1 MSRFLSSMSVVLLLA
16 VFLPVGVHAS
26 PQDYVVMGTP
36 LVNLRTGPSTNA
48 MVIGRA
54 EKGDIYKVAGQ
65 TDEWYKI
72 LMFSGETRYVTKSD
86 FVYPLRKDQLV
97 DGHGMSL
104 PTSTARCRSI
114 FWDTEEGLDRAA
126 REALEIIPA
135 TLNRERYTV
144 LKKTLEDK
152 ILLEM
157 FHIHGIQP
165 ALYRELVAEA
175 RREGWNSGEPVGPR
189 PGPGKTLPDP
199 GRISLR
205 GLLGR

>member
-1 MSRFLSSMSVVLLLA
+1 MSKSLSSLLA
-16 VFLPVGVHAS
+16 VLFLAATLPAGVHAA

-48 MVIGRA
+48 MVVGRA
-54 EKGDIYKVAGQ
+54 EKGDIYRVVDQG
-65 TDEWYKI
+65 EGWYKI
-72 LMFSGETRYVTKSD
+72 AMFSGEARYVTRSD
-86 FVYPLRKDQLV
+86 FVYPLRRDQLV

-104 PTSTARCRSI
+104 PTSTARARSI

-144 LKKTLEDK
+144 LKKILEDR

-165 ALYRELVAEA
+165 ALYGELVAEA
-175 RREGWNSGEPVGPR
+175 RREGWN
-189 PGPGKTLPDP
+189 
-199 GRISLR
+199 
-205 GLLGR
+205 

>member
-1 MSRFLSSMSVVLLLA
+1 MSKSLSSLWAVLLLVA
-16 VFLPVGVHAS
+16 FLPAGVGAA

-54 EKGDIYKVAGQ
+54 EKGDIFKVAGQ

-72 LMFSGETRYVTKSD
+72 LMFSGEIRYVTKSD
-86 FVYPLRKDQLV
+86 FVYGLEEAQLV
-97 DGHGMSL
+97 EGHGMSL
-104 PTSTARCRSI
+104 PNSTARSRSI

-144 LKKTLEDK
+144 LKKILEDK

-157 FHIHGIQP
+157 FHIHGLQP

-175 RREGWNSGEPVGPR
+175 RREGWN
-189 PGPGKTLPDP
+189 
-199 GRISLR
+199 
-205 GLLGR
+205 

>member
-1 MSRFLSSMSVVLLLA
+1 MSTRSVVFSSALLLLA
-16 VFLPVGVHAS
+16 AVPGRVCAV

-54 EKGDIYKVAGQ
+54 EKGDIFRVVGE
-65 TDEWYKI
+65 TEGWYRI
-72 LMFSGETRYVTKSD
+72 LMFSGEPRYVTKSD
-86 FVYPLRKDQLV
+86 FVHPLNRDGLV
-97 DGHGMSL
+97 EGHAMNL
-104 PTSTARCRSI
+104 PTSTARCRAV

-126 REALEIIPA
+126 REALEVLPV

-144 LKKTLEDK
+144 LKKILEDR

-165 ALYRELVAEA
+165 ALYPDLVAEA
-175 RREGWNSGEPVGPR
+175 RREGWR
-189 PGPGKTLPDP
+189 
-199 GRISLR
+199 
-205 GLLGR
+205 

>member
-1 MSRFLSSMSVVLLLA
+1 MSKLFLTLSVVLLMA
-16 VFLPVGVHAS
+16 GVLPQRIQAA

-36 LVNLRTGPSTNA
+36 LVNLRTGPSTQA

-54 EKGDIYKVAGQ
+54 EKGDIFEVVGEIG
-65 TDEWYKI
+65 EWYRI
-72 LMFSGETRYVTKSD
+72 RLFSGETRYVTKSD
-86 FVYPLRKDQLV
+86 FVYPLGEDQLV
-97 DGHGMSL
+97 DGHEMNL
-104 PTSTARCRSI
+104 PGSTARCRSI

-144 LKKTLEDK
+144 LKKILEDK

-175 RREGWNSGEPVGPR
+175 RREGWG
-189 PGPGKTLPDP
+189 
-199 GRISLR
+199 
-205 GLLGR
+205 

>member
-1 MSRFLSSMSVVLLLA
+1 MRNRYFFLSVMLLL
-16 VFLPVGVHAS
+16 LGVPWESATAA

-54 EKGDIYKVAGQ
+54 EKGDVFRVLGEAG
-65 TDEWYKI
+65 EWYRI
-72 LMFSGETRYVTKSD
+72 AMFSGEPRYVTRAD
-86 FVYPLRKDQLV
+86 FVYPLTEEDLV
-97 DGHGMSL
+97 EGHRMFL
-104 PTSTARCRSI
+104 PPSTARSRAI

-126 REALEIIPA
+126 REAMEMIPP

-144 LKKTLEDK
+144 LKKVLEDR

-165 ALYRELVAEA
+165 ALYRDLVSEA
-175 RREGWNSGEPVGPR
+175 RREGWH
-189 PGPGKTLPDP
+189 
-199 GRISLR
+199 
-205 GLLGR
+205 

>member
-1 MSRFLSSMSVVLLLA
+1 MSKFLSSLSVVLLLA
-16 VFLPVGVHAS
+16 AFLPAGAHAA

-36 LVNLRTGPSTNA
+36 LVNLRTGPSTNS
-48 MVIGRA
+48 MVLGRA
-54 EKGDIYKVAGQ
+54 DKGDIFKVAGQ
-65 TDEWYKI
+65 TDEWYRI

-86 FVYPLRKDQLV
+86 FVYPLEKDQLV
-97 DGHGMSL
+97 EGHGMAL
-104 PTSTARCRSI
+104 PTSTARARSI

-144 LKKTLEDK
+144 LKKILEDR

-157 FHIHGIQP
+157 FHIHGLQP

-175 RREGWNSGEPVGPR
+175 RREGW
-189 PGPGKTLPDP
+189 T
-199 GRISLR
+199 
-205 GLLGR
+205 

>member
-1 MSRFLSSMSVVLLLA
+1 MIKWLTVFGAVALLLL
-16 VFLPVGVHAS
+16 LPTRSLKGA

-54 EKGDIYKVAGQ
+54 EKGDVFKVVGE
-65 TDEWYKI
+65 TDEWYRI
-72 LMFSGETRYVTKSD
+72 LMFSGEARYVTKAD
-86 FVYPLRKDQLV
+86 FVYLLSEDDLLE
-97 DGHGMSL
+97 GHRMSL

-135 TLNRERYTV
+135 TMNRERYDV
-144 LKKTLEDK
+144 LKKILEDK

-157 FHIHGIQP
+157 FHIHGVQP
-165 ALYRELVAEA
+165 ALYGELVAEA
-175 RREGWNSGEPVGPR
+175 RREHWN
-189 PGPGKTLPDP
+189 
-199 GRISLR
+199 
-205 GLLGR
+205 